1 MPRKGVNK
9 HGTQEGQQT
18 KTEFYKTAKNYK
30 QLIPVNDD
38 ISKNLKSLY
47 DNNIWDLK
55 TKFEELKEEKNVRG
69 NLTFI
74 FKQSEKFKYS
84 EVIEFLEGIDGI
96 EDFAMSY
103 CSLEEIFLRM
113 VNSTGKTVP

>member
-9 HGTQEGQQT
+9 HGTQAGQKT
-18 KTEFYKTAKNYK
+18 KTEFYKTVKNYK

-55 TKFEELKEEKNVRG
+55 TKFEELKEYYEQIGISDIIAWN
-69 NLTFI
+69 
-74 FKQSEKFKYS
+74 
-84 EVIEFLEGIDGI
+84 EGVQYLDLPAGAVSIRPTSI
-96 EDFAMSY
+96 QA
-103 CSLEEIFLRM
+103 L
-113 VNSTGKTVP
+113 